1 MKDSLNATIAARFD
15 EVAMLLE
22 QQDATPFRVA
32 AYRRAA
38 DTLRGLSQSVAEIL
52 EQEGLEGLEKLPGIG
67 ESLSRAIRT
76 LATTGRLPLL
86 DQLRGEIEPQKVLT
100 TIPGIGVKL
109 AEKLHDELG
118 IHSLEELE
126 IAAYD
131 GRLKEL
137 AGFGEKRVAGIRDVL
152 AQRLGRMRTKTA
164 PRQPPVEDLLSV
176 DREYREK
183 AARGLLRKI
192 APRRFNPKR
201 EAWLPVLHTRRGLRE
216 YTALYSNTGR
226 AHQLGMTRDW
236 VVIYCDDGSHERT
249 STAVTAQ
256 RGPLKGLRIVRG
268 REDECAAYYCREHHP
283 QKSG

>member
-52 EQEGLEGLEKLPGIG
+52 EKEGLEGLEKLPGIG

-109 AEKLHDELG
+109 AEKLYDELG

-268 REDECAAYYCREHHP
+268 REDECANYYKTH
-283 QKSG
+283 QLLKSD